1 MCFPFLPDFLKPRL
15 LVPCSFGVA
24 SLSADA
30 ADEGVASDDASDDA
44 SESCTGAA
52 REDRA
57 REGCTREG
65 RAAAAREGRA
75 RARGARRA
83 TSAHVRAAWPAHS
96 FFECART
103 FCSCATRMG
112 SRIPGTWVPRQRPFL
127 TAALNASVARASGPP
142 VLIPAPPLR
151 HAL

>member
-1 MCFPFLPDFLKPRL
+1 M

-30 ADEGVASDDASDDA
+30 ADEGGRRRADYAVRVRRRRHP
-44 SESCTGAA
+44 TGAA

-57 REGCTREG
+57 AAEGCTREG

-75 RARGARRA
+75 CTEAVSRA

-127 TAALNASVARASGPP
+127 TAASNASVRRELPHSSALGE
-142 VLIPAPPLR
+142 VLVLER
-151 HAL
+151 RR